1 MSEQPINTAAAGLD
15 ELRQVVSQAKSVPMS
30 ASCVVNR
37 AEILELI
44 DRIRGALPEE
54 LGRAQGLL
62 ANSDAEAE
70 RILSTAREE
79 ARRLVEDH
87 QIAQDAQHYADTL
100 KRETETECEALRRET
115 DIFIDSRMASF
126 ESVLHK
132 TTSQVATARS
142 RLAER
147 SALDEHALGGA
158 AQGADHHEA

>member
-1 MSEQPINTAAAGLD
+1 MGEQPLTTAGESLD
-15 ELRQVVSQAKSVPMS
+15 QLRDLISQAKGVPMS

-37 AEILELI
+37 ADVLDLV

-70 RILSTAREE
+70 RIVEAARDEANRMADNHEIVQQARE
-79 ARRLVEDH
+79 
-87 QIAQDAQHYADTL
+87 IAENVHRQTQQ
-100 KRETETECEALRRET
+100 ECEALRRET
-115 DIFIDSRMASF
+115 DVFIDSRMASF

-132 TTSQVATARS
+132 TTSQVATARQ

-147 SALDEHALGGA
+147 STLDELG
-158 AQGADHHEA
+158 DS